1 MPLTDDDLASATAQ
15 DSMRVALLVLANA
28 ALDTIAHIRS
38 HDGPPCVIGDLEMMA
53 KMATAAAEGRL
64 AAEHIERFRTFLEFR
79 AMGESQGR
87 G

>member
-1 MPLTDDDLASATAQ
+1 MPLTDDDLTTASPE
-15 DSMRVALLVLANA
+15 DSMRIALLIVANA
-28 ALDTIAHIRS
+28 AMDTIAHIRH

-64 AAEHIERFRTFLEFR
+64 SSEHIERFKQFLEFR